1 MTKTNEVSIDKLVKG
16 KKYYFDDYSKDCG
29 YFEQIV
35 EKQGMIS
42 VKFVPI
48 RNSKYTV
55 NKGRIGFLFYKNNLE
70 PFYKS

>member
-1 MTKTNEVSIDKLVKG
+1 MTKANEVSIDKLVKG

-42 VKFVPI
+42 VKFIPI
-48 RNSKYTV
+48 RN
-55 NKGRIGFLFYKNNLE
+55 
-70 PFYKS
+70 